1 MNSSFEMNALVIGA
15 SGALG
20 AAFGMAESR
29 SMTISSRYAF
39 LSRWRHP
46 GESRCTGDLT
56 NE

>member
-39 LSRWRHP
+39 LSRWRRP
-46 GESRCTGDLT
+46 GESRCAGGLA